1 MDRAKDYI
9 AWYNQKGATGFQWAD
24 AFGSGPVSLVE
35 WTSTFVEEGVFGQPT
50 LATAE
55 KGQRII
61 EEAVSRLVQF
71 VEEFQDRVPRPRVDH
86 HALPTTSPLPKV

>member
-1 MDRAKDYI
+1 MGRAKDYI
-9 AWYNQKGATGFQWAD
+9 AWYNHKGATGFQWAD
-24 AFGSGPVSLVE
+24 AFGSGPVTLVE

-55 KGQRII
+55 KGQRIF
-61 EEAVSRLVQF
+61 EEAASRLVQF

-86 HALPTTSPLPKV
+86 HAHPPTSPLPKV